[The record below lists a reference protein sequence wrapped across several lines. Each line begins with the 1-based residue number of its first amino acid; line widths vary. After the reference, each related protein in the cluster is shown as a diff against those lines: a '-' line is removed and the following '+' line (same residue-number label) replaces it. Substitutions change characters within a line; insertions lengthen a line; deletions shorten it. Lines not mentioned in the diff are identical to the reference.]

1 MFPQR
6 DWACHSSLKARCEIH
21 TNSTVSQL
29 GPFGWTAK
37 AASHLCCQYSFT
49 RRFSCRQTVLASVS
63 WRGPVSSP
71 VALLLSEMPP
81 SPALLPHSQRP
92 DSHGHSKIYCRH
104 LLFGNFFLHHSN
116 FCSIDHSFSPLN
128 LITSCGHYLS
138 FFYITCSLYQN
149 IYFFKIRA
157 LLHLYSPDVS

>member
-1 MFPQR
+1 MTEHATLLWRPDARYTQTLP
-6 DWACHSSLKARCEIH
+6 WASLDRSGGLQKRLLTC
-21 TNSTVSQL
+21 
-29 GPFGWTAK
+29 
-37 AASHLCCQYSFT
+37 AANTRSH
-49 RRFSCRQTVLASVS
+49 VASAADKQS
-63 WRGPVSSP
+63 WRLYPEGAVSSP

-81 SPALLPHSQRP
+81 SPALLPHSQWP

-116 FCSIDHSFSPLN
+116 FCSIEHSFSPLN